1 VPIEWTTVIEG
12 GIPILGGLY
21 ATALGYDAVSRSQP
35 QPSPP
40 VLKTRSLFRWL
51 DPLVVLFGCFAAWQ
65 AHLQA
70 MHSPAELIARQIS
83 QLAVF
88 DPRLYI
94 RVPFIDEPA
103 QFCGVGGRSQSQL
116 HMAHELSGAL

>member
-21 ATALGYDAVSRSQP
+21 ATALGYGAVSRSQP

-51 DPLVVLFGCFAAWQ
+51 GPLVFLFGCFAGFMLHTIEYGDGDCQYFRVWDNG
-65 AHLQA
+65 
-70 MHSPAELIARQIS
+70 I
-83 QLAVF
+83 
-88 DPRLYI
+88 LY
-94 RVPFIDEPA
+94 
-103 QFCGVGGRSQSQL
+103 
-116 HMAHELSGAL
+116 GA

>member
-21 ATALGYDAVSRSQP
+21 ATALGYGAVSGSQP

-51 DPLVVLFGCFAAWQ
+51 GPPLFCLDALLLGR
-65 AHLQA
+65 HTY
-70 MHSPAELIARQIS
+70 RQC
-83 QLAVF
+83 
-88 DPRLYI
+88 I
-94 RVPFIDEPA
+94 R
-103 QFCGVGGRSQSQL
+103 RQS
-116 HMAHELSGAL
+116 